1 MARSGLPARDME
13 DSWDHIRH
21 TESRRRGRAIGRAI
35 TKTTTG
41 RPKPDGHRGG
51 YGTKCPV
58 STDLRG
64 SPGAQRRQR
73 AGTRDAILA
82 KARELIGAGE
92 RLTTVSLTRAVGVT
106 QPAFYSHFR
115 NVDECEREV
124 FREVGE
130 RLRRMH
136 GAQRRTLVGWRAL
149 EKAAIQEHLESIIG
163 DLLENAVVF
172 GIAQRRR
179 HESTVMGDVVREVEA
194 GARAELAADVQETM
208 KELHAPIDSRTALLH
223 AELIQASVNAGV
235 ETLIAG
241 RHKDVP
247 FVAGQLAQTFVAW
260 LRAIVDANRSER

>member
-1 MARSGLPARDME
+1 M
-13 DSWDHIRH
+13 
-21 TESRRRGRAIGRAI
+21 
-35 TKTTTG
+35 
-41 RPKPDGHRGG
+41 
-51 YGTKCPV
+51 

-92 RLTTVSLTRAVGVT
+92 PLTTVSLTRAVGVT

-136 GAQRRTLVGWRAL
+136 GAQRRNLVGVRAL
-149 EKAAIQEHLESIIG
+149 EKEAIQEHLESAIG
-163 DLLENAVVF
+163 DLLENSVLF

-179 HESTVMGDVVREVEA
+179 HESSVMGDVIREVEA
-194 GARAELAADVQETM
+194 GARDELAADLLETM
-208 KELHAPIDSRTALLH
+208 KALGAPMDARAALLH
-223 AELIQASVNAGV
+223 AELIQAAVNAGV
-235 ETLIAG
+235 EALIAR
-241 RHKDVP
+241 RHEDVR
-247 FVAGQLAQTFVAW
+247 FVAAELAQTFVAW
-260 LRAIVDANRSER
+260 LRAIVETNRVR